1 MTPEHR
7 LQNEIRNALAG
18 RGLFFR
24 ANVGTGWTGAVQ
36 QMPAKTVIIT
46 EARPF
51 STGLP
56 KGFSDLFGI
65 TPVVITPEMVGQT
78 VGVFTALEVK
88 TDTGRVSKQQRAFL
102 DAVIAAGGRAAVVRS
117 VTDAVRALET

>member
-1 MTPEHR
+1 MKEHN

-18 RGLFFR
+18 LGLFFR
-24 ANVGTGWTGAVQ
+24 ANVGTGWTGGAVQ
-36 QMPAKTVIIT
+36 QMPAKTVIIS

-65 TPVVITPEMVGQT
+65 TPVVITPDMVGQT

-88 TDTGRVSKQQRAFL
+88 TETGRVSKQQRAFL

-117 VTDAVRALET
+117 VTDAVRAVET